1 METLWFAIVALL
13 IAAYVVLDG
22 FDLGAGALHLWLART
37 AAERRA
43 VLASIGP
50 VWDGNEV
57 CLLAAGGTLY
67 FAFPALYA
75 SSFSGFYLPLMVVL
89 WLLILR
95 GIAIEFRNHVA
106 SQQWEAF
113 WDTVFSGASMLLAIF
128 FGAALGNVVRGVP
141 LDAAGTFFLPL
152 WTDFRPGRDAGI
164 LDWYTVLV
172 ALAALLTLAHHG
184 ALWIA
189 LKTEGTLENRARRAA
204 ARLWWGVLVAAI
216 ALTWASFR
224 LQPHLA
230 ESFGTRP
237 WGYLFPALAVAG
249 LLSMKFLKG
258 LPAFA
263 ASCMFIGG
271 MLASAAFG
279 MYPYVLPSIQDP
291 ALSLTIHNT
300 AASRYGLGVGLVWF
314 IPGIALAAAY
324 FIYTYRS
331 FAGKVAA
338 ADAPPDRNS

>member
-1 METLWFAIVALL
+1 METFWFAIVAVML
-13 IAAYVVLDG
+13 AAYVVLDG
-22 FDLGAGALHLWLART
+22 FDLGAGALHLWLAKSS
-37 AAERRA
+37 AERKA

-57 CLLAAGGTLY
+57 CLLAAGGTLF

-75 SSFSGFYLPLMVVL
+75 SSFSGFYLPLMMVL

-95 GIAIEFRNHVA
+95 GISIEFRNHIE
-106 SQQWEAF
+106 SPPWQTF
-113 WDTVFSGASMLLAIF
+113 WDAVFSGASILLPIF

-141 LDAAGTFFLPL
+141 LDANASFFLPL
-152 WTDFRPGRDAGI
+152 WTNFSPGRDAGI

-172 ALAALLTLAHHG
+172 AVAALLYLAHHG

-189 LKTEGTLENRARRAA
+189 LKTEGNLEERARRAA

-216 ALTWASFR
+216 AVTWASFL

-237 WGYLFPALAVAG
+237 WGYIFPALAVAG
-249 LLSMKFLKG
+249 LLLSRFWKG
-258 LPAFA
+258 RAAFW
-263 ASCMFIGG
+263 ASSALIAG

-279 MYPYVLPSIQDP
+279 LYPYVLPSNDDP
-291 ALSLTIHNT
+291 ARSLTIQNT
-300 AASRYGLGVGLVWF
+300 AASPYGLRVGLVWF
-314 IPGIALAAAY
+314 IPGIALAAVY
-324 FIYTYRS
+324 FIYTYRK
-331 FAGKVAA
+331 FAGKIP
-338 ADAPPDRNS
+338 ADVPLER

>member
-1 METLWFAIVALL
+1 METLWFVIVALM

-22 FDLGAGALHLWLART
+22 FDLGAGALHLWLAKT
-37 AAERRA
+37 SAERKA

-57 CLLAAGGTLY
+57 CLLAAGGTLF
-67 FAFPALYA
+67 FAFPGLYA
-75 SSFSGFYLPLMVVL
+75 SSFSGFYLPLMMVL

-95 GIAIEFRNHVA
+95 GIAIEFRNHIA
-106 SQQWEAF
+106 SPPWMVF

-141 LDAAGTFFLPL
+141 LDANGSFFLPL
-152 WTDFRPGRDAGI
+152 WTNFSPGRDAGI

-172 ALAALLTLAHHG
+172 AVAALLFLAHHG

-189 LKTEGTLENRARRAA
+189 LKTEGALEQRAKRAA
-204 ARLWWGVLVAAI
+204 ARLWWGVLAAAI
-216 ALTWASFR
+216 VVTWASFG

-237 WGYLFPALAVAG
+237 WGYLLPVLAAAG
-249 LLSMKFLKG
+249 LLLMRFWKG
-258 LPAFA
+258 RAAFY
-263 ASCMFIGG
+263 ASCALIAA

-279 MYPYVLPSIQDP
+279 MYPYVLPSNADP
-291 ALSLTIHNT
+291 ALSLTIQNT
-300 AASRYGLGVGLVWF
+300 AASPYGLGVGLVWF
-314 IPGIALAAAY
+314 IPGITLAAIY

-331 FAGKVAA
+331 FAGKVPV
-338 ADAPPDRNS
+338 ADAPPERNA